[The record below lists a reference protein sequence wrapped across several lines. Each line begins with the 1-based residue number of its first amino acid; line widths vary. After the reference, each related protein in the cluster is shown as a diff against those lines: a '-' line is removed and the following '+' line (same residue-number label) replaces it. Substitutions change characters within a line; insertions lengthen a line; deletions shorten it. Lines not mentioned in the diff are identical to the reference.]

1 MIIQQYKKHFATKI
15 PNVMFN
21 FISGTIF
28 GIIVATIGFAPV
40 AKTLDGM
47 MLNIQKTASEMN
59 RPELPAPSYR

>member
-1 MIIQQYKKHFATKI
+1 
-15 PNVMFN
+15 MFN
-21 FISGTIF
+21 FISGAIF

-47 MLNIQKTASEMN
+47 MLNIHKSASEMN